1 MSLPMNNGK
10 VKIHLT
16 NNWSIIIEADFE
28 RINNGDSWQ
37 ACKEEQIVYVST
49 MTIKDK
55 NNNDVLAE
63 TIRDTTAKPSNGQ
76 KQFSYEDKKRLGAAD
91 LKQDKKGW
99 QLNGFMCTNGSL
111 AICVINFNDESN
123 LEWALEV
130 WKSLSQ
136 D

>member
-1 MSLPMNNGK
+1 MNNEK
-10 VKIHLT
+10 VRIFLT
-16 NNWSIIIEADFE
+16 NNWSIIIEADFG
-28 RINNGDSWQ
+28 RLNNGDSWQ
-37 ACKEEQIVYVST
+37 AYKAEQIVYVST

-55 NNNDVLAE
+55 NNNNVPAE
-63 TIRDTTAKPSNGQ
+63 TIRDITAKPSSGQ
-76 KQFSYEDKKRLGAAD
+76 KQFLCEDKKRLGAAE
-91 LKQDKKGW
+91 LKQDKKGY

-111 AICVINFNDESN
+111 AICMINFNDESN

>member
-1 MSLPMNNGK
+1 MNNEK
-10 VKIHLT
+10 VRIYLT

-28 RINNGDSWQ
+28 RLINGDSWQ
-37 ACKEEQIVYVST
+37 AYKAEQIVYVST

-55 NNNDVLAE
+55 NNNDVVAE
-63 TIRDTTAKPSNGQ
+63 TIRGTTAKPPKGQ
-76 KQFSYEDKKRLGAAD
+76 KQFSYEEKKRLGAAD

-99 QLNGFMCTNGSL
+99 QLNGFMCTNGNL

>member
-1 MSLPMNNGK
+1 MSLPMTNGK
-10 VKIHLT
+10 VKIYLT

-28 RINNGDSWQ
+28 QINNGDSWQ
-37 ACKEEQIVYVST
+37 AYKAERIVYVST

-55 NNNDVLAE
+55 DNNDVLAD
-63 TIRDTTAKPSNGQ
+63 TIREETAKPPTGQ
-76 KQFSYEDKKRLGAAD
+76 KQFSFEDKNRLGVAE
-91 LKQDKKGW
+91 LKRDKKGW
-99 QLNGFMCTNGSL
+99 QLDSFMCTNGNL
-111 AICVINFNDESN
+111 AACVINFYDESN